1 MGCGLWAACGC
12 MRWMFVCKDDETEP
26 IGMHKI
32 EMEIERVFVCVCCS
46 LFVMNFLV
54 IIFPVIKI
62 TAAQFIII
70 VIIIILQG
78 LLWHWKYDRV
88 DCLGQ
93 FIERTIRTATEQTT
107 HPVGTELHKVDF
119 IAFDWH
125 SNDFIMNVWRMNES
139 NCGRFHCLL
148 FQWSGKWSYD
158 FVSAMHSV
166 AGKST

>member
-1 MGCGLWAACGC
+1 MGCGLHVDVWDGC
-12 MRWMFVCKDDETEP
+12 LCAKTTRPNRLECIRLRWKLSECL
-26 IGMHKI
+26 
-32 EMEIERVFVCVCCS
+32 CVCCS
-46 LFVMNFLV
+46 LFVMNCLV